1 MSITTRGTRAALLA
15 LALAACGDDG
25 GGSGP
30 IDAGP
35 DASPDAADAAPAPDA
50 AEGLTTVATIPSE
63 LNRALDL
70 LLVVDN
76 SSGMLEEQA
85 SLSANL
91 PLLINVLNTA
101 PGGLPD
107 VHIGVVS
114 TNVGTGGVNIGGCS
128 TATRPQGDD
137 GNLLT
142 SGCTGPQ
149 AAYLEDLRNPDG
161 SRVRNYSGDLA
172 TLLTCMTRLGTTG
185 CGYEQPLEAMKRALS
200 AGRNP
205 GFLRPG
211 ALLGVL
217 IVTDEDDCSAIDGG
231 AMFGDPNGT
240 ISSPLGP
247 RTSFRCF
254 EFGVQCAGDTIP
266 RAFGTKTGCVPRAA
280 SPYMPSVQSYVD
292 FLRGLKAD
300 PTQVVVST
308 IAGNVDDQRTAVVG
322 PDPDD
327 TTRPT
332 LEASCFSANGY
343 AAPAL
348 RLRTFLDG
356 FPERSAASTICNDNL
371 GEALAEFGA
380 LVRRAQGDPCI
391 HATLVDVDPANPG
404 VQVRCEVTQ
413 YTVVGGVR
421 TDPVGLP
428 ACGAGAPPCWQ
439 LAADPVQCPATPES
453 QALEIVRTGPAPAGS
468 VVEARCQ
475 VEP

>member
-1 MSITTRGTRAALLA
+1 MSITTRGTRVALLA

-35 DASPDAADAAPAPDA
+35 DAGDAALPPDAADDLVA
-50 AEGLTTVATIPSE
+50 VATVPAE

-70 LLVVDN
+70 LLVIDN
-76 SSGMLEEQA
+76 SGSMGEEQQSIA
-85 SLSANL
+85 ANL
-91 PLLINVLNTA
+91 PQLINVLNTA

-142 SGCTGPQ
+142 SGCPGLT
-149 AAYLEDLRNPDG
+149 AAYVEDLRSPDG
-161 SRVRNYSGDLA
+161 SRARNYSGDLA
-172 TLLTCMTRLGTTG
+172 TVLSCMTRLGTAG
-185 CGYEQPLEAMKRALS
+185 CGFEQPLESMKRALS
-200 AGRNP
+200 PGRNP
-205 GFLRPG
+205 GFLRAN

-217 IVTDEDDCSAIDGG
+217 IVTDEDDCSAFDGG

-254 EFGVQCAGDTIP
+254 EFGVQCAGDTNP
-266 RAFGTKTGCVPRAA
+266 RAFGTKTGCVPRPA
-280 SPYMPSVQSYVD
+280 STYMPSVQPYVD

-300 PTQVVVST
+300 PKQVVVST

-322 PDPDD
+322 ADPDD
-327 TTRPT
+327 TTRPI
-332 LEASCFSANGY
+332 LQPSCQSASGI

-356 FPERSAASTICNDNL
+356 FPERNAASTICNDNL
-371 GEALAEFGA
+371 ADALDVFGH
-380 LVRRAQGDPCI
+380 LVRAAQGDACI
-391 HATLVDVDPANPG
+391 QATLADVDPAAPG
-404 VQVRCEVTQ
+404 IQVRCEVTQ
-413 YTVVGGVR
+413 YTLVGGVR
-421 TDPVGLP
+421 TDPVALP
-428 ACGAGAPPCWQ
+428 ACGAGGPPCWQ
-439 LAADPVQCPATPES
+439 LAADPTLCPTAPS
-453 QALEIVRTGPAPAGS
+453 NQALEIVRPGPAPAGS

>member
-1 MSITTRGTRAALLA
+1 MSITTRGTRVALLA

-25 GGSGP
+25 GGGP
-30 IDAGP
+30 FDAGP
-35 DASPDAADAAPAPDA
+35 DAGDAAVAPDA
-50 AEGLTTVATIPSE
+50 DASLVPVATVPSE
-63 LNRALDL
+63 LNRAVDL

-91 PLLINVLNTA
+91 PLLINVLTTA

-142 SGCTGPQ
+142 TGCPGPQ
-149 AAYLEDLRNPDG
+149 AAFLEDLRNPDG

-172 TLLTCMTRLGTTG
+172 SVLSCMTRLGNTG

-200 AGRNP
+200 PGRNP
-205 GFLRPG
+205 GFLRP
-211 ALLGVL
+211 AAMLGVL
-217 IVTDEDDCSAIDGG
+217 IVTDEDDCSAFDGG
-231 AMFGDPNGT
+231 AMFGDPNAT
-240 ISSPLGP
+240 IASPLGP

-254 EFGVQCAGDTIP
+254 EFGVACAGDTNP
-266 RAFGTKTGCVPRAA
+266 RAFGTKTGCVARPT

-308 IAGNVDDQRTAVVG
+308 IAGNVDDQRTAVVAADLD
-322 PDPDD
+322 DP
-327 TTRPT
+327 TRPIVQ
-332 LEASCFSANGY
+332 ASCFSASGE

-348 RLRTFLDG
+348 RLRSFRDG
-356 FPERSAASTICNDNL
+356 FPDRSAGSTVCNDNL
-371 GEALAEFGA
+371 GDALVDFGQ
-380 LVRRAQGDPCI
+380 LVRRAQGDACLRG
-391 HATLVDVDPANPG
+391 TLTDVDLAAPG
-404 VQVRCEVTQ
+404 VQPRCEVTQ

-421 TDPVGLP
+421 TDPVALP
-428 ACGAGAPPCWQ
+428 ACAAGGPPCWQ
-439 LAADPVQCPATPES
+439 LVADPQHCPATPAN
-453 QALEIVRTGPAPAGS
+453 QALEIVRSGAAPTGS